1 MAGPIDLEGTTS
13 MPPPPGGTPRSS
25 RGMWRAELQDRL
37 RDSLLLRPVL
47 FVLAGLVL
55 AWLALGVDDLAPD
68 ALPTGL
74 RFGAESARLLYVTL
88 AGALL
93 TVAGLTFW
101 VRSASV
107 SLAASQYS
115 ARVVSGFLEDFYQ
128 QSMMSI
134 MLGLFAYVVA
144 VYRVLPVG
152 RASSPHFAV
161 LLGIL
166 LSAGSIVVVM
176 GAIRNAVRSMH
187 PGQLARS
194 ITDVTLLRIRSFA
207 PLARG
212 QDDDAGDGRESD
224 VPARGGILVRCGKSG
239 FVQSIDEQ
247 AILASV
253 PPGAVVLLRVRVGLF
268 VLEHRPV
275 LRVWADGDVDV
286 PALREAIRIGRH
298 RVLALD
304 AEYGLQQLVDIAVGS
319 LSNHG
324 DVGAAFE
331 VLQHIEMVLRELSRR
346 SLPET
351 ATTTPDG
358 IRIVRERAFT
368 FDDYVAVAFDRFRRA
383 AAGHPSALAPLMT
396 SAALLA
402 EDLDEVGRHRR
413 ADALRRQ
420 IPLVLATAEASDAL
434 VDADLQRLR
443 ARAQRLLDGHDVELG

>member
-1 MAGPIDLEGTTS
+1 MA
-13 MPPPPGGTPRSS
+13 SS
-25 RGMWRAELQDRL
+25 GMWRAEFRDRL
-37 RDSLLLRPVL
+37 RDSLLLRPIL

-55 AWLALGVDDLAPD
+55 AWLALAIDDLAPGL
-68 ALPTGL
+68 LPSGL
-74 RFGAESARLLYVTL
+74 RFGVESARLLYVTL

-144 VYRVLPVG
+144 VFRALPLA
-152 RASSPHFAV
+152 RAQPPHFAV
-161 LLGIL
+161 LVGIV

-207 PLARG
+207 PRQRRTGDRSDRPRLADLPTR
-212 QDDDAGDGRESD
+212 AGMLIRVGR
-224 VPARGGILVRCGKSG
+224 SG

-247 AILASV
+247 AIAAAV
-253 PPGAVVLLRVRVGLF
+253 PPGTTVLLRVRVGLF

-275 LRVWADGDVDV
+275 MRVWADGDVDQ
-286 PALREAIRIGRH
+286 AGLRDAVRIGRH
-298 RVLALD
+298 RILALD
-304 AEYGLQQLVDIAVGS
+304 AEFGLQQLVDIAVGS
-319 LSNHG
+319 LVNHG
-324 DVGAAFE
+324 DVGSAFE
-331 VLQHIEMVLRELSRR
+331 VLQHIEMVLRELAGRD
-346 SLPET
+346 LPT
-351 ATTTPDG
+351 QDSVLADG
-358 IRIVRERAFT
+358 TRIVRERAFT
-368 FDDYVAVAFDRFRRA
+368 FEDYVALAFDRFRRA
-383 AAGHPSALAPLMT
+383 GAGHPSVLAPMMT

-402 EDLDEVGRHRR
+402 EDLEEEGRVVRAEV
-413 ADALRRQ
+413 LRRQ
-420 IPLVLATAEASDAL
+420 IPLILATAEASMEL
-434 VDADLQRLR
+434 VDADLDRLR
-443 ARAQRLLDGHDVELG
+443 ARAARLTAGSTSTHD

>member
-1 MAGPIDLEGTTS
+1 MGTGN
-13 MPPPPGGTPRSS
+13 MR
-25 RGMWRAELQDRL
+25 WAAFQDRL

-55 AWLALGVDDLAPD
+55 AWLALALDDAAPTL
-68 ALPTGL
+68 LPTGL

-144 VYRVLPVG
+144 VYRVLPVT
-152 RASSPHFAV
+152 RESSPDVAV
-161 LLGIL
+161 LLGIVL
-166 LSAGSIVVVM
+166 AAGSIVVVM

-187 PGQLARS
+187 PGQLAQS

-207 PLARG
+207 PRQPG
-212 QDDDAGDGRESD
+212 VSD
-224 VPARGGILVRCGKSG
+224 SAAEAHETDIPARAGRQVRSDRSG
-239 FVQSIDEQ
+239 FVQSIDEP
-247 AILASV
+247 AILAAV
-253 PPGAVVLLRVRVGLF
+253 PAGSTVLVRVRVGLF
-268 VLEHRPV
+268 VLERRPV
-275 LRVWADGDVDV
+275 VRVWTDGEVDV
-286 PALREAIRIGRH
+286 HAVRDAIHVGRH
-298 RVLALD
+298 RILALD
-304 AEYGLQQLVDIAVGS
+304 AEFGLQQLVDIAVGS

-324 DVGAAFE
+324 DVGSAFE

-346 SLPET
+346 ALPRT
-351 ATTTPDG
+351 ATTMSDG
-358 IRIVRERAFT
+358 TRIIRERAFT

-383 AAGHPSALAPLMT
+383 AASHPSALAPMMT

-402 EDLDEVGRHRR
+402 EDLEEEGRPGR
-413 ADALRRQ
+413 AATLRAQ
-420 IPLVLATAEASDAL
+420 IPLILATAEASHDL
-434 VDADLQRLR
+434 VEADLQRLR
-443 ARAQRLLDGHDVELG
+443 ARADRLLASTETGAG